1 MAKAAND
8 LGAMVSVLDRLID
21 YEPSLS
27 RESASSRSKNLQQ
40 LKETVRRDLEWL
52 LNTRESAGWYSAESS
67 ELNRSLATYG
77 LPDFTNLATNDVDD
91 QKKMRAAIQHAIRVF
106 EPRLQDVQVTPQT
119 SQSGDR
125 MLHFRIDARLRV
137 DPAPE
142 PISFDTV
149 LQLVSG
155 EYKVREE

>member
-1 MAKAAND
+1 MARVGDD
-8 LGAMVSVLDRLID
+8 LGATVSVLDRLID
-21 YEPSLS
+21 YDPGVS
-27 RESASSRSKNLQQ
+27 REPLSSRSQNHKQ

-52 LNTRESAGWYSAESS
+52 LNTRTSVDRQMAQSL

-77 LPDFTNLATNDVDD
+77 LPDFTNLGTNDVDD
-91 QKKMRAAIQHAIRVF
+91 QKQVRWAIQEAISIF
-106 EPRLQDVQVTPQT
+106 EPRLKDVLVTLQA
-119 SQSGDR
+119 SQSSDR
-125 MLHFRIDARLRV
+125 LLHFRIDARLRI

-155 EYKVREE
+155 EYKVKEE